1 VPGSRLRQAG
11 SQCGPRQPIPS
22 RRSQYLRLCDNSV
35 VDHAVGGR
43 VATSSGLLV
52 VSLRLASNR
61 KPFRLDS
68 ITHRGP
74 RLVDPA
80 TPFQQGRRNDPDRNF
95 GVDSSTSGR
104 GRQLPGPIPV
114 PHPWCFSAIDR
125 DGKGS
130 PAHHVAV
137 PHDAGRLSVGGSV
150 TERAPHDG
158 RARPNGLH
166 HDEIKGGSRLGL
178 LAPRSAVRR
187 PSTSTISSV
196 RQSFGLPPHDSQADK
211 SASRNLMMRRSH

>member
-1 VPGSRLRQAG
+1 MVSRTVPAENAR
-11 SQCGPRQPIPS
+11 RQPLLAGHVDVQGVERRARVSTPPRLVANVDIDS
-22 RRSQYLRLCDNSV
+22 RSRAGGHSMFRLCENSV

-43 VATSSGLLV
+43 VATSAGLLV

-95 GVDSSTSGR
+95 GVDSSRSGR

-114 PHPWCFSAIDR
+114 PHPRCFSASDR
-125 DGKGS
+125 NGKRS
-130 PAHHVAV
+130 PTHLVCRSTF
-137 PHDAGRLSVGGSV
+137 DAGRLSAGGSV
-150 TERAPHDG
+150 LREV
-158 RARPNGLH
+158 GLRN
-166 HDEIKGGSRLGL
+166 RL
-178 LAPRSAVRR
+178 R
-187 PSTSTISSV
+187 
-196 RQSFGLPPHDSQADK
+196 
-211 SASRNLMMRRSH
+211 

>member
-1 VPGSRLRQAG
+1 MPGSRLRQAG

-80 TPFQQGRRNDPDRNF
+80 TPFQQGRRNDPDRKF
-95 GVDSSTSGR
+95 R
-104 GRQLPGPIPV
+104 GRQVRIR
-114 PHPWCFSAIDR
+114 PWSTT
-125 DGKGS
+125 
-130 PAHHVAV
+130 P
-137 PHDAGRLSVGGSV
+137 
-150 TERAPHDG
+150 RADT
-158 RARPNGLH
+158 
-166 HDEIKGGSRLGL
+166 
-178 LAPRSAVRR
+178 RSAPLVFQR
-187 PSTSTISSV
+187 
-196 RQSFGLPPHDSQADK
+196 K
-211 SASRNLMMRRSH
+211 